1 MSIFSKKVNLYDSGY
16 KKPAP
21 IKLRTPKAKELPQF
35 EQQRRAM
42 EKIYAGGKG
51 SGKNFGKGVGP

>member
-1 MSIFSKKVNLYDSGY
+1 MPFLSKKVELYDSGY

-21 IKLRTPKAKELPQF
+21 ISIPRKVEKS
-35 EQQRRAM
+35 QRDMQIDAM
-42 EKIYAGGKG
+42 SKIYKGGKN